1 MERGNI
7 WDFGGPWLACSD
19 VLAIQQQQHNHRFTA
34 IIQVDLCYELVDFV
48 GAKFYCPHALADGN
62 QCIQI
67 REKTLE
73 FSSTVGCQCYLQ
85 CYLYCLGTS
94 HVSVSLMY
102 LLYST
107 LFTLRQRMLVGGH
120 TPDMPDFS
128 QLLEVADDQ
137 LFNNPHHTLYQL
149 LPPQSAASQNYNLRR
164 CIHDRQLHEHEG
176 HLSDCNFITRLLY
189 KNSY

>member
-85 CYLYCLGTS
+85 CYLYCLRTS

-102 LLYST
+102 LLYSRYSLWDNACSLVVT
-107 LFTLRQRMLVGGH
+107 HLTCQTSVSCWRMLTINCLTIRITH
-120 TPDMPDFS
+120 CTSYF
-128 QLLEVADDQ
+128 
-137 LFNNPHHTLYQL
+137 HHNLQHHRTIT
-149 LPPQSAASQNYNLRR
+149 SDAASMTDNCMNTKDTWVTVIL
-164 CIHDRQLHEHEG
+164 
-176 HLSDCNFITRLLY
+176 
-189 KNSY
+189 